1 MSSSDPILT
10 AFAQLGALRLN
21 TKRGMITL
29 TTREEEYII
38 AEAGKTLSI
47 QGDDDEQ
54 DRLWHGVAT
63 MRSKGLGHDLVNM
76 FCNPNEPQIRVFTDT
91 TKTDFLKD
99 RTFVKQSPFVRFLAC
114 VPLRTPGGM
123 VIGCYMVV
131 DDQAR
136 DELNEN
142 EKQFMVDMS
151 VTVMDYLEAGRVKQ
165 KQYRAERMVKAMGLF
180 IEGRATLRDW
190 WLQVGHHSQNAAVR
204 KRRQHETPLE
214 KQADLEFGVQDPV
227 DNFTAQGLNGF
238 HHDARP
244 TFLRSPSSSTPSHSI
259 HGDPKTDGRPTMP
272 QHDSMFS
279 TSTGSTPLSRAWHDR
294 NSSVTTFDAA
304 TDITAE
310 TEERHSSVAFDL
322 PPENVGPNAP
332 KELQDVLFSSD
343 LKGVFARASNLIREA
358 ISVDGVLFLDASIG
372 SFGGSADKEIM
383 EEKAP
388 GAFDAGKLNTSSD
401 DDQTGRRPSESEN
414 TAELVQEV
422 AGQQIESSA
431 EKHCN
436 ILGFSTRR
444 RSSLRGHAPFEE
456 HKQFSESIMRRLLK
470 RYPHGKVFNFEE
482 DGTFSSSESDYAVNG
497 LSDADATPQNSG
509 AHERK
514 AQRKRLSREAE
525 AKAILSALPKA
536 RSVFWFP
543 LWDQSKE
550 RWFSGSFVWST
561 TPTRVFCPIE
571 DLTYLAAFG
580 NSVMAEVSRLSAQVL
595 AQMKT
600 DFISSISHEL
610 RSPLHGV
617 LASVEFLQETLL
629 SEVQTD
635 MVDNIQ
641 ASAKVLLD
649 TLNHVLDFSKVNRKS
664 KNKGL
669 SPAFKSKRSKKAAA
683 RSDPE
688 RQSLDNTA
696 EDIANVCVLSE
707 EVVESIYAGRSINK
721 RAFDSGY
728 RQKSERPQS
737 MALDSSVTVIM
748 DIQYHPSWKF
758 EIDAGAWRRI
768 LMNLFSNAMKYTKA
782 GFVQVS
788 LSVESDTLSRSKRSR
803 SILTLK
809 VKDSG
814 KGISQEFL
822 KHRMFKPFTQE
833 DSLAAGAGLGLSI
846 VRHIVHDLSGN
857 INFTSEQGVGTEATV
872 QIPLTSVLATKTVE
886 QETLAETRNETN
898 GLKFSLEGFD
908 RYPDISETPT
918 GILSSETEAAMLL
931 KSSVQGLMTD
941 WFEME
946 VATSSTERS
955 CADVVVIM
963 ESGLGEKSVSDVLQ
977 SYHCSI
983 SPVATKSV
991 AIVFSTYSPI
1001 GPKIHSQGRF
1011 KVYYLLQP

>member
-1 MSSSDPILT
+1 MVRLFCDP
-10 AFAQLGALRLN
+10 
-21 TKRGMITL
+21 
-29 TTREEEYII
+29 
-38 AEAGKTLSI
+38 S
-47 QGDDDEQ
+47 
-54 DRLWHGVAT
+54 
-63 MRSKGLGHDLVNM
+63 
-76 FCNPNEPQIRVFTDT
+76 EPQIRVYTDP
-91 TKTDFLKD
+91 TKVDVLKD
-99 RTFVKQSPFVRFLAC
+99 RKFVKESPFIRFLTC

-123 VIGCYMVV
+123 VIGSYIVA
-131 DDQAR
+131 DDQIR
-136 DELNEN
+136 DGLNDSEM
-142 EKQFMVDMS
+142 QFMRDMG
-151 VTVMDYLEAGRVKQ
+151 VTVMDYLEAGRAKQ

-190 WLQVGHHSQNAAVR
+190 WLQGGHHSQNAVVR
-204 KRRQHETPLE
+204 KRTQHNVPLE
-214 KQADLEFGVQDPV
+214 KQADREFGVQDPV
-227 DNFTAQGLNGF
+227 DEFNAKGLNGLYP
-238 HHDARP
+238 HDAPRP
-244 TFLRSPSSSTPSHSI
+244 TLFRSPSSSTLSHSI
-259 HGDPKTDGRPTMP
+259 HDDPKTDGSPILPKRE
-272 QHDSMFS
+272 SMLS
-279 TSTGSTPLSRAWHDR
+279 TSTGTTFVTRSWHDR

-304 TDITAE
+304 TEPTAE
-310 TEERHSSVAFDL
+310 SEERHHSVAFDL
-322 PPENVGPNAP
+322 PPENVGPDAS
-332 KELQDVLFSSD
+332 KELQEVLFSSD

-372 SFGGSADKEIM
+372 SFGGSADKEVM

-388 GAFDAGKLNTSSD
+388 GAFDAEKLTTSSD
-401 DDQTGRRPSESEN
+401 DDQNGGRPSEAEL
-414 TAELVQEV
+414 TAEVVQEM
-422 AGQQIESSA
+422 AAHKNENSM

-444 RSSLRGHAPFEE
+444 RSSLRGHVPYEE
-456 HKQFSESIMRRLLK
+456 HKQFPESIMRRLLK

-482 DGTFSSSESDYAVNG
+482 DGSFSSSDTDHATSG
-497 LSDADATPQNSG
+497 LSDADARPENPS

-525 AKAILSALPKA
+525 AKAILSVLPKA

-550 RWFSGSFVWST
+550 RWFSGSLVWST
-561 TPTRVFCPIE
+561 NPTRVFCPVE

-617 LASVEFLQETLL
+617 LASVEFLQET
-629 SEVQTD
+629 SMNEVQND
-635 MVDNIQ
+635 MVYNIQ

-669 SPAFKSKRSKKAAA
+669 SPAFRSKRSKKAAA
-683 RSDPE
+683 RSDAE
-688 RQSLDNTA
+688 RQTLDNTI
-696 EDIANVCVLSE
+696 EDIADVCVLSE

-728 RQKSERPQS
+728 RQNGERPQS
-737 MALDSSVTVIM
+737 MALDSPVTVIV
-748 DIQYHPSWKF
+748 DVNYHPSWKF

-768 LMNLFSNAMKYTKA
+768 LMNLFSNALKYTKA

-788 LSVESDTLSRSKRSR
+788 LNVESDAQSRSKKSR

-846 VRHIVHDLSGN
+846 VRHIVHDLGGD
-857 INFTSEQGVGTEATV
+857 INFISEQGAGTEATV
-872 QIPLTSVLATKTVE
+872 RIPLTSVPASKTVE
-886 QETLAETRNETN
+886 QEQLLETRNETK

-918 GILSSETEAAMLL
+918 GILSSEIEAAMLL
-931 KSSVQGLMTD
+931 KSSVQGLMSD
-941 WFEME
+941 WFEMN
-946 VATSSTERS
+946 AAKSGTDRST
-955 CADVVVIM
+955 ADVVVIM
-963 ESGLGEKSVSDVLQ
+963 ESGFGGKSISDILDN
-977 SYHCSI
+977 YHCSL
-983 SPVATKSV
+983 SPVAAKSI
-991 AIVFSTYSPI
+991 AIVFSTHYPT
-1001 GPKIHSQGRF
+1001 GPKIHSHGRF
-1011 KVYYLLQP
+1011 KVFYLLQPYAIPLSFYSFSRRF

>member
-1 MSSSDPILT
+1 
-10 AFAQLGALRLN
+10 
-21 TKRGMITL
+21 MITL
-29 TTREEEYII
+29 STRENEYII

-54 DRLWHGVAT
+54 DRLWHGVAV
-63 MRSKGLGHDLVNM
+63 MKCKGLGQDLAKL
-76 FCNPNEPQIRVFTDT
+76 FCDADSPQYAVFNDA
-91 TKTDFLKD
+91 TKVDMLKE
-99 RTFVKQSPFVRFLAC
+99 RKVVKESPFARFIAC
-114 VPLRTPGGM
+114 VPLRTPGSM
-123 VIGCYMVV
+123 VIGNYIVV
-131 DDQAR
+131 DDQPR
-136 DELNEN
+136 DGLSESEI
-142 EKQFMVDMS
+142 QFMTDMG
-151 VTVMDYLEAGRVKQ
+151 VTVMDYLEAGRIKR

-180 IEGRATLRDW
+180 IEGRATLREW
-190 WLQVGHHSQNAAVR
+190 WLQTGHQAQNAAVR
-204 KRRQHETPLE
+204 KRTRHDISLD

-227 DNFTAQGLNGF
+227 DEFTTKGLNGL
-238 HHDARP
+238 HPHDLRP
-244 TFLRSPSSSTPSHSI
+244 TLLRSPSSSTLSHSI
-259 HGDPKTDGRPTMP
+259 YGDPKSDGRPIMP
-272 QHDSMFS
+272 QRDSMFS
-279 TSTGSTPLSRAWHDR
+279 SSDASTYISRSYHDR

-304 TDITAE
+304 TEPTVDS
-310 TEERHSSVAFDL
+310 EERHHSVAFDL
-322 PPENVGPNAP
+322 PPENVGPDAS
-332 KELQDVLFSSD
+332 KELQEVLFSGD
-343 LKGVFARASNLIREA
+343 LKGVFSRASNLIREA
-358 ISVDGVLFLDASIG
+358 IAVDGVLFLDASIG
-372 SFGGSADKEIM
+372 SFGGSSEKDVM

-388 GAFDAGKLNTSSD
+388 GAFDVEKITTSSED
-401 DDQTGRRPSESEN
+401 DENRRRAPEPEINGDAVEAIEPQN
-414 TAELVQEV
+414 TTPV
-422 AGQQIESSA
+422 
-431 EKHCN
+431 EKCCN

-444 RSSLRGHAPFEE
+444 RSSLRGHVPYEE
-456 HKQFSESIMRRLLK
+456 HKQFPETVLRRLLK

-482 DGTFSSSESDYAVNG
+482 DGSFSSSDSDYTGMNG
-497 LSDADATPQNSG
+497 YSDADATPHKPG

-525 AKAILSALPKA
+525 AKAILSVLPKA

-550 RWFSGSFVWST
+550 RWFAGSLVWST
-561 TPTRVFCPIE
+561 TPTRVFCPVE

-617 LASVEFLQETLL
+617 LASVEFLQETSL

-635 MVDNIQ
+635 MVYNIQ

-669 SPAFKSKRSKKAAA
+669 SPAFRSKRSKKTP

-688 RQSLDNTA
+688 RQRLDNTA
-696 EDIANVCVLSE
+696 EDIADVCVLSE
-707 EVVESIYAGRSINK
+707 EVVESIYAGRSVNK
-721 RAFDSGY
+721 RAFDAGY
-728 RQKSERPQS
+728 RQKGERPLS
-737 MALDSSVTVIM
+737 MTSLENPLTVIM
-748 DIQYHPSWKF
+748 DVNFHPSWKF

-768 LMNLFSNAMKYTKA
+768 LMNLFSNALKYTKT

-788 LSVESDTLSRSKRSR
+788 LHVESDTLARSKKFR

-822 KHRMFKPFTQE
+822 KHRLFKPFTQE

-846 VRHIVHDLSGN
+846 VRHIVHDLGGE
-857 INFTSEQGVGTEATV
+857 INFQSEQGAGTEATV
-872 QIPLTSVLATKTVE
+872 RIPLASVPANTAE
-886 QETLAETRNETN
+886 QELLTKTRNETK

-918 GILSSETEAAMLL
+918 GILSSESEAAMLL
-931 KSSVQGLMTD
+931 KSSMHNLMAE

-946 VATSSTERS
+946 VATSGTDKSF
-955 CADVVVIM
+955 ADVVVIM
-963 ESGLGEKSVSDVLQ
+963 ESGFGGKSVSEILQ
-977 SYHCSI
+977 TYHCAL
-983 SPVATKSV
+983 SPVAAKSI
-991 AIVFSTYSPI
+991 AIVLSATYPT
-1001 GPKIHSQGRF
+1001 GPKIASQGRF
-1011 KVYYLLQP
+1011 KVFYLPQP

>member
-1 MSSSDPILT
+1 
-10 AFAQLGALRLN
+10 
-21 TKRGMITL
+21 MITL
-29 TTREEEYII
+29 NTRENEYII

-54 DRLWHGVAT
+54 DRLWHGVAE
-63 MRSKGLGHDLVNM
+63 MKCKGLGKDLMTLFYNADA
-76 FCNPNEPQIRVFTDT
+76 PQYAVFNDA
-91 TKTDFLKD
+91 TKVDMLKD
-99 RTFVKQSPFVRFLAC
+99 RKVVKESPFVRFFTC
-114 VPLRTPGGM
+114 VPLRSPGYGI
-123 VIGCYMVV
+123 VIGNYIVV
-131 DDQAR
+131 DDQPR
-136 DELNEN
+136 GQGLNES
-142 EKQFMVDMS
+142 EIQFMKDMG
-151 VTVMDYLEAGRVKQ
+151 VTVMDYLEAGRIKR

-190 WLQVGHHSQNAAVR
+190 WLQTGHQAQAAAVK
-204 KRRQHETPLE
+204 KRSRHDIPLE

-227 DNFTAQGLNGF
+227 DEFTAKGLNGL
-238 HHDARP
+238 HPEYRP
-244 TFLRSPSSSTPSHSI
+244 ALLRSPSSSTISHSI
-259 HGDPKTDGRPTMP
+259 YGDSKNDGRPNMP
-272 QHDSMFS
+272 QRDSMFS
-279 TSTGSTPLSRAWHDR
+279 SSDASTYMSKSYHDR
-294 NSSVTTFDAA
+294 NSSVTSFGA
-304 TDITAE
+304 TTE
-310 TEERHSSVAFDL
+310 PTLESEERHHSVAFDL
-322 PPENVGPNAP
+322 PPENVGPDTS
-332 KELQDVLFSSD
+332 KELQEVLFSGD

-358 ISVDGVLFLDASIG
+358 IAVDGVLFLDASIG
-372 SFGGSADKEIM
+372 SFGGSSEKDVM

-388 GAFDAGKLNTSSD
+388 GAFDMEKITTSSED
-401 DDQTGRRPSESEN
+401 DENRRRVSEPEIN
-414 TAELVQEV
+414 GNATKETTVLQNVTP
-422 AGQQIESSA
+422 A
-431 EKHCN
+431 EKCCN

-444 RSSLRGHAPFEE
+444 RSSLRGHAPYEE
-456 HKQFSESIMRRLLK
+456 HKQFPETVMRRLLK

-482 DGTFSSSESDYAVNG
+482 DGSFSSSDTDYTGMNG
-497 LSDADATPQNSG
+497 YSDADATPHKSG

-525 AKAILSALPKA
+525 AKAILSVLPKA

-550 RWFSGSFVWST
+550 RWFAGSLVWST
-561 TPTRVFCPIE
+561 TPTRVFCPVE

-617 LASVEFLQETLL
+617 LASVEFLQETSL

-635 MVDNIQ
+635 MVYNIQ

-664 KNKGL
+664 KIKGL
-669 SPAFKSKRSKKAAA
+669 SPAFRSKRSKKTP
-683 RSDPE
+683 RSE
-688 RQSLDNTA
+688 LEWHQSLDNTA
-696 EDIANVCVLSE
+696 EDVADVCVLSE

-721 RAFDSGY
+721 RAFDAGY
-728 RQKSERPQS
+728 RQKGERPKS
-737 MALDSSVTVIM
+737 MSLENPITVIM
-748 DIQYHPSWKF
+748 DVNYHPSWKF

-768 LMNLFSNAMKYTKA
+768 LMNLFSNALKYTKT

-788 LSVESDTLSRSKRSR
+788 LHVESDVLSRSKKSR

-822 KHRMFKPFTQE
+822 KHRLFKPFTQE

-846 VRHIVHDLSGN
+846 VRHIVHDLGGE
-857 INFTSEQGVGTEATV
+857 INFQSEVGAGTEATV
-872 QIPLTSVLATKTVE
+872 RIPLSSIPAGDTPE
-886 QETLAETRNETN
+886 QEQLIETRNETK

-931 KSSVQGLMTD
+931 KSSVHGFMTD

-946 VATSSTERS
+946 PATSSTEKS
-955 CADVVVIM
+955 FADVVVIM
-963 ESGLGEKSVSDVLQ
+963 ESGFGGKSVSEILQ
-977 SYHCSI
+977 TYHCAL
-983 SPVATKSV
+983 SPVAAKSI
-991 AIVFSTYSPI
+991 AIVLSATYPT
-1001 GPKIHSQGRF
+1001 GPKISSQGRF
-1011 KVYYLLQP
+1011 KVFYLPQP